1 MTTTTAS
8 AITSPPILWVELD
21 SDPPL
26 LCPPDGRTGTIQH
39 NITFNPGGIGPTEFI
54 WESPRYLPP
63 AQSYPNS
70 ATADGYKCIYKFTSS
85 DPNYKIR
92 IILNANDFGL
102 PGIKPDDCEDDD
114 HIFLDTVRT
123 GVFMCGTYNR
133 KRDFDSQANEMT
145 ATFFVNE
152 KMRDKGFRLIVTAIP
167 A

>member
-1 MTTTTAS
+1 M
-8 AITSPPILWVELD
+8 
-21 SDPPL
+21 
-26 LCPPDGRTGTIQH
+26 TGTI
-39 NITFNPGGIGPTEFI
+39 NRFEF
-54 WESPRYLPP
+54 
-63 AQSYPNS
+63 Q
-70 ATADGYKCIYKFTSS
+70 SS

-167 A
+167 GMLNHLLMVGSALKILLIFFSLNWPVAIGIRNGQLRPPLMK